1 MNKAMGNDWQTII
14 SLGAEGGSITLL
26 GKEQHPGQWVFKKA
40 VNEMN
45 FDDLEDET
53 FQPTE
58 STEEVRTLKSPLSNL
73 GNEATSWEKAI
84 KLLDHYPWPMLNPRE
99 IHPAF
104 RKRVWIALQKEVKER
119 YGDRIDSYRLN
130 KWSKLC
136 LPEYAPKIVT
146 LSTWLKNSTHTTVL
160 TGAGMSTESNIP
172 DFRSKEG
179 WWNNIDPRTVATTD
193 ALRNNYDLFHEFYS
207 MRINGLRECTPHKGH
222 EILADW
228 EHKGHI
234 QAIAT
239 QNVDG
244 FHYAAG
250 NENVYE
256 LHGSIH
262 KFRCENC
269 AKSAEEE
276 DFLSK
281 SNCKYCGG
289 KLRPG
294 VVLFGEMLPEGSWS
308 ESLSHFRKS
317 DLVIVIGTSLEVY
330 PASQLPQMTNGKTV
344 YINVEVNAHN
354 HNFDLIIEGKA
365 GEVMKLVDEL
375 V

>member
-1 MNKAMGNDWQTII
+1 MENDWQTIL

-26 GKEQHPGQWVFKKA
+26 GKEQHSGEWVFKKA

-45 FDDLEDET
+45 FDDLEDES
-53 FQPTE
+53 FQPTK
-58 STEEVRTLKSPLSNL
+58 STEKVCTLKSPISNR

-99 IHPAF
+99 VHPAF
-104 RKRVWIALQKEVKER
+104 RKRVWSALQKEVKGK
-119 YGDRIDSYRLN
+119 YGDRINSYRLK
-130 KWSKLC
+130 KWSSLC
-136 LPEYAPKIVT
+136 LPEYSPKVDT
-146 LSTWLKNSTHTTVL
+146 LSKWLQNSTHTTIL

-193 ALRNNYDLFHEFYS
+193 ALRDDYDLFHEFYS
-207 MRINGLRECTPHKGH
+207 MRINGLKQCKPNIGH
-222 EILADW
+222 DILADW
-228 EHKGHI
+228 EQKGLI

-244 FHYAAG
+244 FHTLAG
-250 NENVYE
+250 SKNIYE

-262 KFRCENC
+262 KFRCGNC
-269 AKSAEEE
+269 AMSAEEE
-276 DFLSK
+276 DFLSE

-294 VVLFGEMLPEGSWS
+294 VVLFGEMLPEESWRD
-308 ESLSHFRKS
+308 SLTHIQKS

-330 PASQLPQMTNGKTV
+330 PASQLPKMTNGKTV
-344 YINVEVNAHN
+344 YINAEVDTTH
-354 HNFDLIIEGKA
+354 HNFDLMIEGKA
-365 GEVMKLVDEL
+365 GEILKLVDEL

>member
-1 MNKAMGNDWQTII
+1 MGNDWQTII
-14 SLGAEGGSITLL
+14 SLSAEGGNITLL
-26 GKEQHPGQWVFKKA
+26 GKEQHPGQWIFKKA

-45 FDDLEDET
+45 FDDLEDEH
-53 FQPTE
+53 FHPTD
-58 STEEVRTLKSPLSNL
+58 STEEVRTLKSSLSNR

-84 KLLDHYPWPMLNPRE
+84 KLLDHYPWPMLNPHE
-99 IHPAF
+99 VHPAF
-104 RKRVWIALQKEVKER
+104 RKRVWTALQKEVKKKH
-119 YGDRIDSYRLN
+119 GDLIDSYRLN

-136 LPEYAPKIVT
+136 FPEYSPKIVT
-146 LSTWLKNSTHTTVL
+146 LSTWLQNSAHTIVL

-193 ALRNNYDLFHEFYS
+193 ALKKNYDLFQKFYS
-207 MRINGLRECTPHKGH
+207 MRIMGLKECTPHKGH
-222 EILADW
+222 EILAAW
-228 EHKGHI
+228 EHKGLI

-244 FHYAAG
+244 FHHAAG
-250 NENVYE
+250 NKNVYE
-256 LHGSIH
+256 LHGSIR

-269 AKSAEEE
+269 AKSTEEN

-281 SNCKYCGG
+281 SSCKYCGG

-294 VVLFGEMLPEGSWS
+294 VVLFGEMLPEECWR
-308 ESLSHFRKS
+308 ESLSTIQKS

-344 YINVEVNAHN
+344 YINAEVDAPH
-354 HNFDLIIEGKA
+354 HNFDLIIEGRA
-365 GEVMKLVDEL
+365 GEVLKLVDEL